1 MSSNNPHISNDSND
15 GLYLYG
21 SGEMDQLSPL
31 KENNEDSEI
40 NETKNPLKIPIHFIN
55 VSEKIKK
62 IQCGQMFTMI
72 LSTFGNV
79 YTFGCADNGALG
91 HEESI
96 PAKKVDLNFKA
107 IGISGGD
114 CHGLCY
120 SKNNLAF
127 WGQFRNSQGPMGESI
142 TNPKYIEKINFGFQN
157 IKKVV
162 SGTNHVII
170 LTEEGNIYSFG
181 NKEFGQLG
189 IKDTD
194 DNDYNE
200 LKIYKINENNVLD
213 IFSGDEHSFLLQ
225 KNESGEKML
234 KGWGLNNKGQV
245 GIGTYAT
252 EENTN
257 VNVLIPTK
265 INIPDNLIVKK
276 CVGGNGISAC
286 ITENNVVFCWG
297 YNEDNLLGMD
307 CDDIIISSPKE
318 FQFFNREKVDD
329 IFATYLYFYAIN
341 KENNNVYS
349 WGMGESY
356 VLGNRKEK
364 QEQKPYLIK
373 SAFYKNLK
381 VTDISL
387 GCSHVAVVL
396 KQDNTILENNK
407 NQEEEVVSKK
417 PTTVVEFGV
426 QKRKNDRSSGEVINE
441 NVDEN
446 IGGLKGICVKE
457 EFIKLNIEDKP
468 KVKKVR
474 HTY

>member
-1 MSSNNPHISNDSND
+1 MSSEDKPQDSLE

-31 KENNEDSEI
+31 KEDNEENEI
-40 NETKNPLKIPIHFIN
+40 NETKNPLKIPIHFIEI
-55 VSEKIKK
+55 SEKIKK

-72 LSTFGNV
+72 LSNYGNV
-79 YTFGCADNGALG
+79 YTFGCADNGGLG

-96 PAKKVDLNFKA
+96 PAKKVNINFKA

-120 SKNNLAF
+120 NKKNLAF
-127 WGQFRNSQGPMGESI
+127 WGQFRNSQGPMGEAI
-142 TNPKYIEKINFGFQN
+142 INPKILNERNFNFEN
-157 IKKVV
+157 LKKVV

-170 LTEEGNIYSFG
+170 LTDEGNIYSFG
-181 NKEFGQLG
+181 NKEYGQLG
-189 IKDTD
+189 IKNIN

-213 IFSGDEHSFLLQ
+213 IFSGDEHSFLI
-225 KNESGEKML
+225 KNENDEKIL
-234 KGWGLNNKGQV
+234 KGWGLNNKGQI

-252 EENTN
+252 EDNMNAN
-257 VNVLIPTK
+257 VFFPTK
-265 INIPDNLIVKK
+265 INIPNNLIVKK

-286 ITENNVVFCWG
+286 ITENNKIFCWG

-307 CDDIIISSPKE
+307 CDDIIIPEPKE
-318 FQFFNREKVDD
+318 FEFFNRENVDD

-341 KENNNVYS
+341 YEKNNVYS

-356 VLGNRKEK
+356 VLGNKKEK
-364 QEQKPYLIK
+364 QEKKPYLIK

-396 KQDNTILENNK
+396 KQDSKILENINNNK
-407 NQEEEVVSKK
+407 EEIISKK
-417 PTTVVEFGV
+417 EINVVEFGV
-426 QKRKNDRSSGEVINE
+426 QKRRNDRLFEEENNE
-441 NVDEN
+441 IGNEN

-457 EFIKLNIEDKP
+457 EFITLNVEDKP

-474 HTY
+474 YTY